1 MLPGAVPSG
10 MATALKIAAPRRLK
24 VLNLTYKVR
33 FTVSLDAAGWCDFE
47 RQEIVLAE
55 GQSREALADT
65 FLHEVLH
72 AIAHAMGVDWEGEE
86 QVVGS
91 MATGLTTFWQANPG
105 ALRWWGALL

>member
-1 MLPGAVPSG
+1 MGVAR
-10 MATALKIAAPRRLK
+10 KIAPPKRLK

-33 FTVSLDAAGWCDFE
+33 FVASIEAAGWCDFE

-72 AIAHAMGVDWEGEE
+72 AVGSLMGVEYETEE
-86 QVVGS
+86 QTVQTF
-91 MATGLTTFWQANPG
+91 ATGLTTFWQANPG
-105 ALRWWGALL
+105 ALRWWANLL

>member
-1 MLPGAVPSG
+1 MAV
-10 MATALKIAAPRRLK
+10 ARKIAAPRRLK

-33 FTVSLDAAGWCDFE
+33 FVASIEASGWCDFE

-72 AIAHAMGVDWEGEE
+72 AVGHLMGIDYESEE
-86 QVVGS
+86 QVVQTF
-91 MATGLTTFWQANPG
+91 ATGLTTFWQANPV
-105 ALRWWGALL
+105 ALKWWSSLL